1 MTATSREIRLAS
13 RPEGRPTDQNF
24 ELAEVPLPEPGEGQA
39 LVRNEYL
46 SVDPYMRG
54 RMRDAKSYVPPF
66 EVGKVMEG
74 GAVGQVV
81 ASNASDLQEGDWVST
96 QLGWREHY
104 VVDSKSALRVDP
116 DVAPVSTALGVLG
129 MPGFTAWV
137 GLTQFGRPQEGET
150 VFVSGAAGAVGSM
163 VGQLAKLRGC
173 RVVGSAG
180 SDEKAEFLTGE
191 LGFDAA
197 LNYKTVDLN
206 EGLREH
212 CPDGIDI
219 YFDNVGGDHLEA
231 ALNRMNVW
239 GRIPLCG
246 AISGYNEETPP
257 PGPRNFMAVLPKRL
271 TIRGFIIL
279 DHYHL
284 HGDFQAEVGPLVAD
298 GQISYRE
305 TVVEGIENMPDAFLG
320 LLDGQNTGKML
331 VKVGS
336 AD

>member
-1 MTATSREIRLAS
+1 MSETTREIRLAS
-13 RPEGRPTDQNF
+13 RPEGRPTEQNF
-24 ELAEVPLPEPGEGQA
+24 ELAEVPLPTPGDGQA
-39 LVRNEYL
+39 LVRNEFL

-54 RMRDAKSYVPPF
+54 RMREAKSYVPPF

-81 ASNASDLQEGDWVST
+81 ASNSSDLSEGDWVST
-96 QLGWREHY
+96 QLGWREHC
-104 VVDSKSALRVDP
+104 VVDAKGALKVDP
-116 DVAPVSTALGVLG
+116 GVAPVSTALGVLG

-137 GLTQFGRPQEGET
+137 GLTEFGRPKEGET
-150 VFVSGAAGAVGSM
+150 LFVSGAAGAVGSM
-163 VGQLAKLRGC
+163 VGQLGRLRDL

-180 SDEKAEFLTGE
+180 SDEKVAHLTGE

-197 LNYKTVDLN
+197 LNYKTQDLN
-206 EGLREH
+206 AALREL

-257 PGPRNFMAVLPKRL
+257 PGPRNFMAVLPKRV

-279 DHYHL
+279 DHFDRYR
-284 HGDFQAEVGPLVAD
+284 DFQAEVGPLVGD
-298 GQISYRE
+298 GKIAYRE
-305 TVVEGIENMPDAFLG
+305 TVVDGIENMPEAFLG

-331 VKVGS
+331 VNVGS
-336 AD
+336 EQ

>member
-1 MTATSREIRLAS
+1 MSDTTSEIRLAS
-13 RPEGRPTDQNF
+13 RPEGAPTQQNF
-24 ELAEVPLPEPGEGQA
+24 ELAEVPVPEPGDGQA
-39 LVRNEYL
+39 LVRNAYL

-66 EVGKVMEG
+66 AVGQVMEG

-81 ASNASDLQEGDWVST
+81 ASNTPDLAEGDWVNT
-96 QLGWREHY
+96 QLGWREH
-104 VVDSKSALRVDP
+104 ALVEGGGVLKVDP

-129 MPGFTAWV
+129 MPGLTAWV
-137 GLTQFGRPQEGET
+137 GLTEFGRPKEGET
-150 VFVSGAAGAVGSM
+150 LFVSGAAGAVGST
-163 VGQLAKLRGC
+163 VGQLAKLRGL
-173 RVVGSAG
+173 RVVGSVG
-180 SDEKAEFLTGE
+180 SDEKAALVTGE

-197 LNYKTVDLN
+197 LNYKTDDLD
-206 EGLREH
+206 EALREH

-257 PGPRNFMAVLPKRL
+257 PGPRNFLAVLPKRL

-279 DHYHL
+279 DHFDRYR
-284 HGDFQAEVGPLVAD
+284 DFQAEVGPLVGD
-298 GQISYRE
+298 GKIAYRE

-320 LLDGQNTGKML
+320 LLEGRNTGKML
-331 VKVGS
+331 VKV
-336 AD
+336 

>member
-1 MTATSREIRLAS
+1 MSETTREIRLAS
-13 RPEGRPTDQNF
+13 RPEGRPTEQNF
-24 ELAEVPLPEPGEGQA
+24 ELAEVPLPTPGDGQA
-39 LVRNEYL
+39 LVRNEFL

-54 RMRDAKSYVPPF
+54 RMREAKSYVPPF

-81 ASNASDLQEGDWVST
+81 ASNSADLSEGDWVST
-96 QLGWREHY
+96 QLGWREHS
-104 VVDSKSALRVDP
+104 VVDGKGVLKVDP

-137 GLTQFGRPQEGET
+137 GLTEFGRPKEGET
-150 VFVSGAAGAVGSM
+150 LFVSGAAGAVGSM
-163 VGQLAKLRGC
+163 VGQLGRLRDL

-180 SDEKAEFLTGE
+180 SDEKVAHLTGE

-197 LNYKTVDLN
+197 LNYKTQDLN
-206 EGLREH
+206 AALREL

-257 PGPRNFMAVLPKRL
+257 PGPRNFMVVLPKRV

-279 DHYHL
+279 DHFDRYR
-284 HGDFQAEVGPLVAD
+284 DFQAEVGPLVGD
-298 GQISYRE
+298 GKIAYRE
-305 TVVEGIENMPDAFLG
+305 TVVDGIENMPQAFLG

-331 VKVGS
+331 VNVGS
-336 AD
+336 EQ